1 MRIVIV
7 GAGATGGFL
16 GGRLAR
22 AGADVTLVAR
32 GPNLA
37 AMQSDGLRVVE
48 ADGEY
53 VARPV
58 CTDDLSVV
66 RQADVVFL
74 TVKGHAVAGIAPRI
88 GPLLRPD
95 AGVVMAQN
103 GIPYWYFTV
112 GYQGPLQGEALQA
125 VDPDGAVA
133 ASLDVRHVVGCVVY
147 PATNLIAPGVVQ
159 HVEGTRFT
167 LGEPDGTKSDRCL
180 AISAA
185 LRAARLKA
193 PISTHIRD
201 ELWLKLLGN
210 LVMNPLSALTRAT
223 LVAIATGAATRVLAR
238 AMMQEA
244 GAVAERLGVSL
255 PMSIDQRLDAAAEV
269 GAHKSS
275 MLQDLETG
283 RPLEIEP
290 MLGAVIEIGR
300 RLGMALPH
308 LETVYA
314 CTKLLDQTRRGVTT
328 G

>member
-1 MRIVIV
+1 M

-32 GPNLA
+32 GKNLA
-37 AMQSDGLRVVE
+37 AMQTDGLRVIE
-48 ADGEY
+48 TDGEY
-53 VARPV
+53 VTHPA
-58 CTDDLSVV
+58 CTEDMGVV

-74 TVKGHAVAGIAPRI
+74 TVKGHAVAGIARQI
-88 GPLLRPD
+88 GPLLGPD
-95 AGVVMAQN
+95 TAVVMAQN

-112 GYQGPLQGEALQA
+112 AYQGPLQGEVLRA
-125 VDPDGAVA
+125 VDPDGVLAEH
-133 ASLDVRHVVGCVVY
+133 LDVRHVVGCVVY

-167 LGEPDGTKSDRCL
+167 LGEPDGTRSERCL
-180 AISAA
+180 GISAA
-185 LRAARLKA
+185 LRAAGLKA

-210 LVMNPLSALTRAT
+210 VVMNPLSVLTRAT
-223 LVAIATGAATRVLAR
+223 LAAIATGAATRPLAR
-238 AMMQEA
+238 AMMREA

-255 PMSIDQRLDAAAEV
+255 PMSIDQRLDGAADV

-275 MLQDLETG
+275 MLQDLEAG

-290 MLGAVIEIGR
+290 MLGAVMEIGQ

-314 CTKLLDQTRRGVTT
+314 CTKLLDETRRGVASV
-328 G
+328 